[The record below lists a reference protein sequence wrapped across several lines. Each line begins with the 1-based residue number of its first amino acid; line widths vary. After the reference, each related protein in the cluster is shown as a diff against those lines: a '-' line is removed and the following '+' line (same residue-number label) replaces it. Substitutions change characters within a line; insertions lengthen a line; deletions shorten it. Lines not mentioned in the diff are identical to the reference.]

1 MKKNMRR
8 CPYCGSR
15 VSYIKS
21 LTELGSGEHLCP
33 ECNKYSNIEYSKK
46 IYLPA
51 AIILVLALVL
61 AAIFLKEL
69 KTHLILAFVGII
81 IPFGVF
87 FFMIPLFYMLNI
99 IPSEAKTPVKKVE
112 PDKKSKTKERKVTE
126 TKNIKE
132 QEKTAP
138 QKENVS
144 VSSIPKDKTY
154 KSKFQKFVHTYIIV
168 DDDDENENKRQTTET
183 YSKKNTEI
191 LHVIEPE
198 IENIAADDD
207 EEIDID
213 LDIEFEDISSS
224 TGNNESKHLPKAEP
238 LEEIKPAD
246 VSIKT
251 KSAPEHDTTE
261 TKSEEKTEK
270 TTDEKPV
277 FHKLTKSKDIDYH
290 YLPEYG
296 ESIIVDTSFEE
307 EIENED
313 DKEDEEVLNFF
324 EAAPTEQEELEFGKK
339 KYDEQND
346 DTEYEETE
354 ALKEEQETEY
364 EPQDDTDEYETDV
377 DDRKSDY
384 NFEYLPDT
392 GDNIILRFEVEKEID
407 KPQTKEFAEEEI
419 EDLFSEIE
427 NDSYKKALE
436 KSFAKKKENETDENV
451 FSYEDEAES
460 IFSLNNSDD
469 SETIIENT
477 QVDEDIDLSNVIT
490 YGEEFD
496 SIFGIDDIAIFSNDY
511 LASKESLFTNIR
523 PYNEN
528 EEESENEEINEP
540 LFEEENEEVSEPLF
554 EEEENEEINEPLFEE
569 EENEEI
575 SEPLFEEEENEEISE
590 PLFEEEE
597 NEEIN
602 ESLFEEDE
610 YEEESEYVEGAIEYV
625 PETKELEKTKKFEPV
640 KETEKISESFKV
652 SYEDNTEAQNVMPI
666 DLSGYQTK
674 YYTEENTDK
683 KTKDN
688 KSETVKKVP
697 APSKY
702 EKKFPRAAKAA
713 ADMEKKQAKD
723 KTLDKTEEK
732 AAKSDDTSNKQA
744 PSADKKKKKKK
755 SKGFFATL
763 KQKISDATL
772 EERNQLFEEEEKA
785 EKLAEKEARRKAKEL
800 AKERAEKA
808 KEQEQKQAK
817 KQDTAPKVKKSG
829 DSVSEKEY
837 AVQENIVLESVREK
851 AENMTEKKL
860 SQKEK
865 AQIISKKN
873 IEEKQKREIEK
884 RKMELEKSRA
894 EYEKKSLE
902 NQKHREQSEK
912 AEQVRQNQ
920 MKKAQ
925 LSQAQIKN
933 NTNKRNRSDMKLK
946 GGKNVRSVVSQN
958 NAKKSEHIKNNF
970 TDDE

>member
-144 VSSIPKDKTY
+144 VSSIPKDKSY

-407 KPQTKEFAEEEI
+407 KPKTKEFAEEEI

-540 LFEEENEEVSEPLF
+540 LFEEE
-554 EEEENEEINEPLFEE
+554 
-569 EENEEI
+569 
-575 SEPLFEEEENEEISE
+575 
-590 PLFEEEE
+590 E

-683 KTKDN
+683 TTKDN

-713 ADMEKKQAKD
+713 ADMEKKQAND

-732 AAKSDDTSNKQA
+732 AAKSDDTSKKQA